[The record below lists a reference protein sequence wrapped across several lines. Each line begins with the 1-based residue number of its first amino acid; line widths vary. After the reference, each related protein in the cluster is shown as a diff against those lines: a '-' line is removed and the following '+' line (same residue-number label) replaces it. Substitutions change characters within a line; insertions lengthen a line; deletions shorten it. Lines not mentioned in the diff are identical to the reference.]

1 MNMREFWATAAAEFD
16 ALGRWCVIHG
26 PEIWLAIAKGAVYYG
41 VFLLGMLVGMWLA
54 AMLGANGRDDDE

>member
-1 MNMREFWATAAAEFD
+1 MADFWACVFGEIR
-16 ALGRWCVIHG
+16 ALVAWCMIHG